1 MKTRLPVD
9 AITLRTG
16 IVLVASLML
25 STVAAAGVQEAQCFG
40 NPGTDDTYDGKSN
53 VIWQGSMRLLSV
65 QNAGDWFDT
74 DNYERSITAGDIGQC
89 GGTSCLNGDNQQC
102 WSLSPFTIENTN
114 GGETCT
120 NSGQCGGTSC
130 LNGDNQQCWSLSPF
144 TIENTNGGETCT
156 NSGPLAFTT
165 STTYYRIS
173 IDRSATP
180 TVYCQIAMETG
191 PTSSPNSRGNTYVVP
206 LLSALNIVPVP
217 ALPLFGLLTLGG
229 LLGFFGL
236 RKLRK

>member
-1 MKTRLPVD
+1 M
-9 AITLRTG
+9 
-16 IVLVASLML
+16 LVASLML

-40 NPGTDDTYDGKSN
+40 NPGTDDTYDGRPN
-53 VIWQGSMRLLSV
+53 VIWQGSMRLV
-65 QNAGDWFDT
+65 NVNAGNWFDI
-74 DNYERSITAGDIGQC
+74 DNYERTITAGDIGQC
-89 GGTSCLNGDNQQC
+89 GGTSCLNGDYQQC
-102 WSLSPFTIENTN
+102 WSLS
-114 GGETCT
+114 
-120 NSGQCGGTSC
+120 S
-130 LNGDNQQCWSLSPF
+130 F

-206 LLSALNIVPVP
+206 LLSVPVP

-229 LLGFFGL
+229 LLGLFGL
-236 RKLRK
+236 RKLKT

>member
-1 MKTRLPVD
+1 MTLVLCPSSQNVWVRIMKTRLPVD

-65 QNAGDWFDT
+65 QNGGDWFDT
-74 DNYERSITAGDIGQC
+74 DNYERSITAGDI
-89 GGTSCLNGDNQQC
+89 
-102 WSLSPFTIENTN
+102 
-114 GGETCT
+114 
-120 NSGQCGGTSC
+120 GQCGGTSC